1 MVSDPLVSTEWLAAH
16 LADPSVRVVDA
27 SWHMP
32 GVDRNARAEHASRRI
47 PGAVFFDID
56 GISAPDT
63 GLPHMLPSPEVFGQ
77 AVSMLGIGSADTVVV
92 YDSNGIV
99 SAPRVWWTFRVFG
112 HANVLVLDGGLPR
125 WLAEGRPVED
135 TPSLCPEPRPFRARF
150 DPSLVRDVGDMLAGL
165 ETWSAQIVDARPAG
179 RFEGTVPEPRPGL
192 RGGHMPGA
200 RNVPFSD
207 LIDPE
212 TKRMLPADALAAR
225 FRAAGIDLERPLVAS
240 CGSGITACVLALA
253 LHRIGRSDVPV
264 YDGSW
269 SEWGARTDLPVETG
283 PAGGAR

>member
-1 MVSDPLVSTEWLAAH
+1 MVSDPLVSPRWLAEH

-32 GVDRNARAEHASRRI
+32 GVARDARAEHAAARI

-56 GISAPDT
+56 GIAAPDT
-63 GLPHMLPSPEVFGQ
+63 DLPHMLPAPEVFAQ

-92 YDSNGIV
+92 YDSNGIL

-112 HANVLVLDGGLPR
+112 HAKVFVLDGGLPR
-125 WLAEGRPVED
+125 WQAEGLPLED
-135 TPSLCPEPRPFRARF
+135 TPPTMPAPRPFRARL
-150 DPSLVRDVGDMLAGL
+150 DPSLVRDAGDMLAGL
-165 ETWSAQIVDARPAG
+165 ETGAAQIVDARPAG
-179 RFEGTVPEPRPGL
+179 RFDGSVPEPRPGL

-200 RNVPFSD
+200 RNVPVSD
-207 LIDPE
+207 LMDAG
-212 TKRMLPADALAAR
+212 TKTMLPADALAAR
-225 FRAAGIDLERPLVAS
+225 FRAAGLDLERPVVAS

-253 LHRIGRSDVPV
+253 LHRLGRSDVPV

-269 SEWGARTDLPVETG
+269 CEWGARPDLPVETG
-283 PAGGAR
+283 PAGGL